1 MSKKLRKLQVAI
13 LYYGVL
19 QSLHL
24 LILLRAGILLL
35 TTSTIPFPILP
46 PSNGWQAQTWPFLL
60 GLAGMDVIGILL
72 GIIFAV
78 RSKLKGVVDQKLG
91 LISLTIFFSGAIIF
105 AAGTFPSG
113 AWAQHPI
120 AYWGM
125 AFLFFPCTYLF
136 FQLITMPLENESP
149 NEPTP

>member
-1 MSKKLRKLQVAI
+1 MLKKLRRFQRLI

-46 PSNGWQAQTWPFLL
+46 PSTGWQAQTWPFML

-78 RSKLKGVVDQKLG
+78 RSQFQSVIDQKLG
-91 LISLTIFFSGAIIF
+91 LISLTIFISGAIVF

-113 AWAQHPI
+113 AWSQHPI
-120 AYWGM
+120 AYGGM
-125 AFLFFPCTYLF
+125 ALLFLPCLF
-136 FQLITMPLENESP
+136 LYHKLITTPLENESP
-149 NEPTP
+149 NEPTT